1 MAAALLTLLLA
12 ILVFFAAREMF
23 GVEAALI
30 ALTLLVFDPNVLAHG
45 AVVGTDMGLT
55 CFMFA
60 AIYAFYRY
68 VRVPST
74 KRLILVGVATGLAF
88 AAKHTGILL
97 VPMLLM
103 LAVAELLRKN
113 GEGSKPAGQRAKQL
127 VIAFAVISA
136 IALTTLWASYGFR
149 YVARGEGLQ
158 LNPPLA
164 QSVHYLSRPRVRHD
178 CWKPWR
184 VTACFRSLT
193 FSGSR
198 MSGSCRI
205 STRAICSDG
214 FIRTV
219 SGTTSRRR
227 LRSSQLYRFYFCSDS
242 RCG

>member
-1 MAAALLTLLLA
+1 MAVDLKMPALENREFKHEAFLGGKDFIFRNDAETILFRARMAAALLTLLLA
-12 ILVFFAAREMF
+12 ILVFLAAREMF
-23 GVEAALI
+23 GIEAGLI

-113 GEGSKPAGQRAKQL
+113 DEGSKPAGQRAKQL
-127 VIAFAVISA
+127 VIPFAVISA

-149 YVARGEGLQ
+149 YVARGEGF
-158 LNPPLA
+158 N
-164 QSVHYLSRPRVRHD
+164 
-178 CWKPWR
+178 
-184 VTACFRSLT
+184 
-193 FSGSR
+193 
-198 MSGSCRI
+198 
-205 STRAICSDG
+205 
-214 FIRTV
+214 
-219 SGTTSRRR
+219 
-227 LRSSQLYRFYFCSDS
+227 
-242 RCG
+242 